1 MGQPRWWREYFS
13 TRTSRHFGKGDG
25 FSHLSKLVPDPDELV
40 WFIAEDFVEPE
51 FSAWEATPRD
61 IQAVLGECYSFE
73 YYLIQQQF
81 RWLLCEN
88 HHDVLIAVGK
98 EMEERLNNYQGA

>member
-1 MGQPRWWREYFS
+1 VVVGVFFHKDEQAFWERRWFLSPR
-13 TRTSRHFGKGDG
+13 
-25 FSHLSKLVPDPDELV
+25 KLVPDPDELV